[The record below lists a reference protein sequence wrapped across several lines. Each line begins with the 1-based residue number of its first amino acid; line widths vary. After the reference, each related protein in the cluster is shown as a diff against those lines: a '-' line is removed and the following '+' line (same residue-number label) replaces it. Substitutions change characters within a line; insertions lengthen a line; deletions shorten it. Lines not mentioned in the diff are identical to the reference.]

1 MKLTQKRV
9 RLMIRRRKQLLKTSG
24 DYLAIQVRDGLECSS
39 FAVGLTVEN
48 PVDGRLGDLQP
59 LGERDLT
66 KASSGLDLGEHLGGR
81 LVHGDSFYTR
91 SDTHVNT
98 RTARKLLPA
107 YTSTYIPAMTNTIA
121 DRLDHLMKLRGVR
134 SQSELARRSGVPQA
148 TISRTLKGGS
158 VPELETIK
166 KLAEALSSTSSWL
179 ADGIG
184 PGPDHPDHR
193 PRSPVQSLDN
203 GPNPPLLG
211 GLQAGL
217 SADNEKHGDESETR
231 SVPVPLQY
239 SVDKTKFRPIPV
251 IGRAQGGMPERIWTD
266 GDYPVGATDKYAE
279 VATSDPHAFL
289 TPIIGTSMSPRYNPG
304 EYALVEPETAPELED
319 DVLIR
324 LNTGETM
331 IKRLISRRG
340 GIQLASYN
348 EPGTMLFDETEIT
361 WMYYVAHPVPAR
373 KIRQRV

>member
-1 MKLTQKRV
+1 MSRSADNAGV
-9 RLMIRRRKQLLKTSG
+9 EIG
-24 DYLAIQVRDGLECSS
+24 DRSERPPL
-39 FAVGLTVEN
+39 AVGLTVEN
-48 PVDGRLGDLQP
+48 PVDGGLGDLQP
-59 LGERDLT
+59 LGKGDLT
-66 KASSGLDLGEHLGGR
+66 QASSGLDLGEHLGGR
-81 LVHGDSFYTR
+81 LVHGEPFYTR
-91 SDTHVNT
+91 SDTPVNT
-98 RTARKLLPA
+98 RTTRKLLGA
-107 YTSTYIPAMTNTIA
+107 YTSTYIPQMTNTIA

-166 KLAEALSSTSSWL
+166 KLAEALSSTSAWV

-184 PGPDHPDHR
+184 PGPEHPDHR
-193 PRSPVQSLDN
+193 PDSGGQSVDNAQNLPFLGDLPVHS
-203 GPNPPLLG
+203 
-211 GLQAGL
+211 